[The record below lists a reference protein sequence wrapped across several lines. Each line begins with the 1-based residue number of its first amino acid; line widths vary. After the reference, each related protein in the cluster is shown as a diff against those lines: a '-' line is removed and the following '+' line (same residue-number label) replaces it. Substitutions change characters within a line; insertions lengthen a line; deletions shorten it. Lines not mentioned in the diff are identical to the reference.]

1 MSTNLKWDDSDF
13 ASDVVA
19 AKLQGPHPRAYMLLF
34 GIVAFFVV
42 GYFWASNAVLDEVT
56 RGDGKVIPSSQVQI
70 IQNLEGGIL
79 RELLVHEGDI
89 VEKGQ
94 IILRIDDTGFASRAG
109 EIESNYLNLMG
120 RIARLE
126 AEATGEPLTFPAE
139 LLAERKDIT
148 VREQN
153 LFNARQAE
161 LQSQIQIL
169 RQQAQ
174 QRQQEIAEINGRLRQ
189 LRASLALAN
198 EEMEITEPLVKKG
211 IVPKVDSLKL
221 RREVNDLRGQ
231 ISASEL
237 SLPRVEGALKEAN
250 QRIEEKILSFK
261 SGAAQELSQVRA
273 DYEAARQAILGVKDR
288 VARTDV
294 RSPVAGEVKDVKIQ
308 TIGGV
313 VKPGQDIIEIVPID
327 DTLLVEANIRPS
339 DIAFLRPGQEA
350 TVKITAYDYSIYG
363 GLPAKLER
371 ISADTIVDEKS
382 GESYYQIIV
391 RTDQNYLKRGENT
404 YPIIPGMVASVDI
417 LTGHKTVLDYILK
430 PILKTRD
437 TALRER

>member
-1 MSTNLKWDDSDF
+1 M
-13 ASDVVA
+13 
-19 AKLQGPHPRAYMLLF
+19 LF
-34 GIVAFFVV
+34 GVVAFFVV
-42 GYFWASNAVLDEVT
+42 GYIWADNAVLDEVT
-56 RGDGKVIPSSQVQI
+56 RGNGKVIPSSQVQI

-79 RELLVHEGDI
+79 QQLMVGEGDI

-94 IILRIDDTGFASRAG
+94 ILLRIDDTGFASRAG

-126 AEATGEPLTFPAE
+126 AEANGGALTFPAE

-153 LFNARQAE
+153 LYNARQAE

-174 QRQQEIAEINGRLRQ
+174 QRSQEIKEINGRLNQ
-189 LRASLALAN
+189 LQTGLELAN

-211 IVPKVDSLKL
+211 IVPKVQSLKL
-221 RREVNDLRGQ
+221 RREINDLKGQ
-231 ISASEL
+231 ISASRL

-261 SGAAQELSQVRA
+261 SQASQELGQTRA
-273 DYEAARQAILGVKDR
+273 EYEAARQAILGVKDR

-294 RSPVAGEVKDVKIQ
+294 RSPVAGEVKDLKIQ

-313 VKPGQDIIEIVPID
+313 VKPGQDIIEIVPIED
-327 DTLLVEANIRPS
+327 SLLVEAHIRPA
-339 DIAFLRPGQEA
+339 DIAFLRPGQKA

-363 GLPAKLER
+363 GLPAKLQR
-371 ISADTIVDEKS
+371 ISADTITDEKT
-382 GESYYQIIV
+382 GESFYQITV
-391 RTDQNYLKRGENT
+391 RTDQNYLERGQNK
-404 YPIIPGMVASVDI
+404 YPIIPGMIASVDI

-437 TALRER
+437 MALRER